1 MDEAKEEMA
10 VRYVLGGLPRSEEQQ
25 FRATLEQDRELREF
39 TREIQ
44 EAFASLALAA
54 PPVAPPMDLPARIV
68 RENPHG
74 TRRKVTYLQFIPWA
88 LAACLAVICA
98 VLAAS
103 RIQAERNLADLRVE
117 DARLQKE
124 LVDLRR
130 QDLLSQVKI
139 AMLQARMDAYARTRA
154 VVVWDAAKKVG
165 LVQFDD
171 LPAPQ
176 PGKNYQLWVI
186 DPKSPQPVSA
196 GVVPPSESGLV
207 RANFTPAR
215 PVEAASAFAVS
226 IEKLGGSQTP
236 QGQIILLGQ

>member
-10 VRYVLGGLPRSEEQQ
+10 VKYVLGELPGSEEQQ

-39 TREIQ
+39 THEIQ

-54 PPVAPPMDLPARIV
+54 PPVAPPMDLPAKIV
-68 RENPHG
+68 RENPRG
-74 TRRKVTYLQFIPWA
+74 TRRKVIYLQFIPWA
-88 LAACLAVICA
+88 LTACLAVVCM

-103 RIQAERNLADLRVE
+103 RVQAERKLADLRAE
-117 DARLQKE
+117 DARLQKQ

-139 AMLQARMDAYARTRA
+139 AMLQARVDAYARTRA
-154 VVVWDAAKKVG
+154 VVVWDAAKKAG
-165 LVQFDD
+165 LIQFDD

-186 DPKSPQPVSA
+186 DPKSPQPISA
-196 GVVPPSESGLV
+196 GLVPPAESGLI
-207 RANFTPAR
+207 RANLTPAR
-215 PVEAASAFAVS
+215 PVETASAFAVS
-226 IEKLGGSQTP
+226 IENSGGSQTP
-236 QGQIILLGQ
+236 QGQIILVGQ